1 MRSPEAVL
9 KSLKSHSE
17 SPEYQYERLY
27 RNLFN
32 PAFYLLAYQQTYS
45 KPGNMSPGVDG
56 KTFDGMN
63 LARVNKI
70 INSMKD
76 HSYCPKPARRTY
88 IPKKNGKPRP
98 LGIQSSDDKLVQQ
111 VMKMILE
118 SIYEDTFTDTSH
130 GFRPNRSCHTALS
143 QIKINFTGVRWF
155 VEGDI
160 HSYFDMVDHHVL
172 ISILR
177 RRIKDEV
184 FISLI
189 WKFLRAGHLENG
201 QLHRPGRGLHQGSII
216 SPILANIYLNELDC
230 FMATYKTSF
239 DKGKKR
245 QLSKEYISVQN
256 KEQRLRKSISGLT
269 RNSRE
274 RIKKLKELKTLRNQR
289 VTMSCSQP
297 MDSSFRRIFYQRY
310 ADDFLIGVIGSK
322 QDAITTKQIIQSF
335 LLKELHLELSE
346 EKTLV
351 THGYEK
357 AQFLGYEITIGRKGV
372 PSRDKLG
379 KLSDRH
385 HGRVRLYLP
394 KQAWLKKL
402 IQSEAIKIEHNADGK
417 EIWKPK
423 ARNNLL
429 YLPDH
434 EIFRIYNWEIAGLYQ
449 YYRFADNASVLNDY
463 YYIMKYSLAKTLAGK
478 HKSSVH
484 KIMRKYFREGRMQ
497 TRYQT
502 HNGFKAVYL
511 YDYGFKKQPIITN
524 HASKKQSKELL
535 TRFSKGCCE
544 LCGETK
550 PGTIVHHVRKLSEL
564 SGVTDWEQ
572 KMLAMNRKTLVV
584 CENCYNKI
592 VSGF

>member
-1 MRSPEAVL
+1 ME
-9 KSLKSHSE
+9 K
-17 SPEYQYERLY
+17 
-27 RNLFN
+27 
-32 PAFYLLAYQQTYS
+32 
-45 KPGNMSPGVDG
+45 
-56 KTFDGMN
+56 
-63 LARVNKI
+63 
-70 INSMKD
+70 
-76 HSYCPKPARRTY
+76 
-88 IPKKNGKPRP
+88 
-98 LGIQSSDDKLVQQ
+98 
-111 VMKMILE
+111 
-118 SIYEDTFTDTSH
+118 
-130 GFRPNRSCHTALS
+130 
-143 QIKINFTGVRWF
+143 
-155 VEGDI
+155 
-160 HSYFDMVDHHVL
+160 
-172 ISILR
+172 
-177 RRIKDEV
+177 
-184 FISLI
+184 
-189 WKFLRAGHLENG
+189 G
-201 QLHRPGRGLHQGSII
+201 QLQRPGRGLHQGSII
-216 SPILANIYLNELDC
+216 SPTLANIYLNELDC

-239 DKGKKR
+239 DKGTKR
-245 QLSKEYISVQN
+245 HLSKEYISVQN
-256 KEQRLRKSISGLT
+256 KEQRLRKSISGLA

-335 LLKELHLELSE
+335 LHKELHLVLSE

-357 AQFLGYEITIGRKGV
+357 AQFLGYEITISRKGV

-402 IQSEAIKIEHNADGK
+402 IQSEAIKIEHNADGT

-434 EIFRIYNWEIAGLYQ
+434 EIFRIYNWEIVGLYQ

-502 HNGFKAVYL
+502 HNGSKTVYL

-535 TRFSKGCCE
+535 THFSKGCCE
-544 LCGETK
+544 LCGKT
-550 PGTIVHHVRKLSEL
+550 PPRTIVHHVRKLSEL
-564 SGVTDWEQ
+564 SGVSGWEQ
-572 KMLAMNRKTLVV
+572 KMLEMNRKTLVV
-584 CENCYNKI
+584 CETCYSKI

>member
-1 MRSPEAVL
+1 MRNPEVVL

-17 SPEYQYERLY
+17 TPEYHYERLY

-63 LARVNKI
+63 LARVHKI
-70 INSMKD
+70 IASIKD

-88 IPKKNGKPRP
+88 IPKKNGELRP

-111 VMKMILE
+111 VIKMMLE
-118 SIYEDTFTDTSH
+118 SIYKDTFTDTSH
-130 GFRPNRSCHTALS
+130 GFRPNRSCQTALS

-155 VEGDI
+155 IEGDI

-172 ISILR
+172 VNILR
-177 RRIKDEV
+177 RRIKDEA

-189 WKFLRAGHLENG
+189 WKFLRAGHMKNG
-201 QLHRPGRGLHQGSII
+201 QLHRPDRGLHQGSII

-230 FMATYKTSF
+230 FMVTYKTSF
-239 DKGKKR
+239 DKGIKR
-245 QLSKEYISVQN
+245 QLSKEYISIQN

-269 RNSRE
+269 KSSRE
-274 RIKKLKELKTLRNQR
+274 RNIKLKELKTLRNQR
-289 VTMSCSQP
+289 VNMSCSQP
-297 MDSSFRRIFYQRY
+297 MDSSFRIIFYQRY
-310 ADDFLIGVIGSK
+310 ADDFIIGITGSK
-322 QDAITTKQIIQSF
+322 QDALTVKQMIQSF
-335 LLKELHLELSE
+335 LFKELHLELSE
-346 EKTLV
+346 EKTLI

-357 AQFLGYEITIGRKGV
+357 AQFLGYEITIGRKGT

-385 HGRVRLYLP
+385 HGRVRLYIP

-402 IQSEAIKIEHNADGK
+402 IQAEAIKIEHDADGK

-423 ARNNLL
+423 VRNNLL
-429 YLPDH
+429 CLPDH
-434 EIFRIYNWEIAGLYQ
+434 EIFRVYNWEIAGLYQ
-449 YYRFADNASVLNDY
+449 YYRIADNVSVHNDY

-484 KIMRKYFREGRMQ
+484 KIMRKYYREGRMQ

-502 HNGFKAVYL
+502 HNGFKTVYL

-550 PGTIVHHVRKLSEL
+550 SGTIVHHVRKLSEL
-564 SGVTDWEQ
+564 TGVTGWEQ
-572 KMLAMNRKTLVV
+572 KMLAMNRKTLVI
-584 CENCYNKI
+584 CETCYSEI
-592 VSGF
+592 VGF

>member
-1 MRSPEAVL
+1 
-9 KSLKSHSE
+9 
-17 SPEYQYERLY
+17 
-27 RNLFN
+27 
-32 PAFYLLAYQQTYS
+32 
-45 KPGNMSPGVDG
+45 
-56 KTFDGMN
+56 
-63 LARVNKI
+63 
-70 INSMKD
+70 
-76 HSYCPKPARRTY
+76 
-88 IPKKNGKPRP
+88 
-98 LGIQSSDDKLVQQ
+98 
-111 VMKMILE
+111 
-118 SIYEDTFTDTSH
+118 
-130 GFRPNRSCHTALS
+130 
-143 QIKINFTGVRWF
+143 
-155 VEGDI
+155 
-160 HSYFDMVDHHVL
+160 
-172 ISILR
+172 
-177 RRIKDEV
+177 
-184 FISLI
+184 
-189 WKFLRAGHLENG
+189 
-201 QLHRPGRGLHQGSII
+201 
-216 SPILANIYLNELDC
+216 
-230 FMATYKTSF
+230 MATYKTSF
-239 DKGKKR
+239 DKGTKR

-256 KEQRLRKSISGLT
+256 KEQRLRKSISGLAG
-269 RNSRE
+269 NSRE
-274 RIKKLKELKTLRNQR
+274 RTQKLKELKALRNQR
-289 VTMSCSQP
+289 VSMSCSQP

-310 ADDFLIGVIGSK
+310 ADDFLIGIIGSK
-322 QDAITTKQIIQSF
+322 QDAIATKQVIQSF

-423 ARNNLL
+423 TRNNLL

-434 EIFRIYNWEIAGLYQ
+434 ESFRIYNWEIVGLYQ

-502 HNGFKAVYL
+502 HNGFKTVYL
-511 YDYGFKKQPIITN
+511 YDYGFKKQLIITN

-535 TRFSKGCCE
+535 TRFSKDCCE

-564 SGVTDWEQ
+564 SGVTDWER
-572 KMLAMNRKTLVV
+572 KMLEMNRKTLVV
-584 CENCYNKI
+584 CETCYSKI

>member
-9 KSLKSHSE
+9 KSLKSHSKT
-17 SPEYQYERLY
+17 PGYRYERLY
-27 RNLFN
+27 RNLYN

-63 LARVNKI
+63 LARINKT
-70 INSMKD
+70 INRIKD

-88 IPKKNGKPRP
+88 IPKKNGKLRP

-111 VMKMILE
+111 AIKMMLE

-130 GFRPNRSCHTALS
+130 GFRPNRSCQTAIS
-143 QIKINFTGVRWF
+143 QIKINFTGVKWF
-155 VEGDI
+155 IEGDI
-160 HSYFDMVDHHVL
+160 QSYFDMVDHHIL
-172 ISILR
+172 IAILR
-177 RRIKDEV
+177 RRIKDENL
-184 FISLI
+184 ISLI
-189 WKFLRAGHLENG
+189 WKFLRTGHMENG
-201 QLHRPGRGLHQGSII
+201 QLRRPNRGLHQGSII

-239 DKGKKR
+239 DKGIKR
-245 QLSKEYISVQN
+245 KLSKEYISIQN

-269 RNSRE
+269 KGSRE
-274 RIKKLKELKTLRNQR
+274 RNKKLKELKALRNQR
-289 VTMSCSQP
+289 VNMSCSQP
-297 MDSSFRRIFYQRY
+297 LDSSFRRIFYQRY
-310 ADDFLIGVIGSK
+310 ADDFLIGIIGSK
-322 QDAITTKQIIQSF
+322 QDATITKQVIQSF
-335 LLKELHLELSE
+335 LFKELHLELSE

-357 AQFLGYEITIGRKGV
+357 AQFLGYEITIGRKST

-385 HGRVRLYLP
+385 HGRVRLYIP

-402 IQSEAIKIEHNADGK
+402 VQAGAIKIEHNANGK
-417 EIWKPK
+417 EIWKPA
-423 ARNNLL
+423 ARDNLL

-434 EIFRIYNWEIAGLYQ
+434 KIFRIYNWEIAGLYQ
-449 YYRFADNASVLNDY
+449 YYRIAHNASVLNDY

-478 HKSSVH
+478 HKSSTH
-484 KIMRKYFREGRMQ
+484 KIMKKYFREGRMQ
-497 TRYQT
+497 ARYQT
-502 HNGFKAVYL
+502 QNDFKTVYF

-535 TRFSKGCCE
+535 TRFSKSCCE
-544 LCGETK
+544 LCGEAK
-550 PGTIVHHVRKLSEL
+550 PETTVHHVRKLSEL

-584 CENCYNKI
+584 CETCYSKI
-592 VSGF
+592 IGGF

>member
-1 MRSPEAVL
+1 M
-9 KSLKSHSE
+9 
-17 SPEYQYERLY
+17 
-27 RNLFN
+27 
-32 PAFYLLAYQQTYS
+32 
-45 KPGNMSPGVDG
+45 M
-56 KTFDGMN
+56 
-63 LARVNKI
+63 
-70 INSMKD
+70 
-76 HSYCPKPARRTY
+76 
-88 IPKKNGKPRP
+88 
-98 LGIQSSDDKLVQQ
+98 
-111 VMKMILE
+111 LE
-118 SIYEDTFTDTSH
+118 NIYEDTFTDTSH
-130 GFRPNRSCHTALS
+130 GFRPNRSCHSALS

-155 VEGDI
+155 IEGDI

-177 RRIKDEV
+177 RRIKDEA

-201 QLHRPGRGLHQGSII
+201 QLHRPDRGLHQGSII

-239 DKGKKR
+239 DKGTKR

-256 KEQRLRKSISGLT
+256 KEQRLRKSISGLAG
-269 RNSRE
+269 NSRE
-274 RIKKLKELKTLRNQR
+274 RTQKLKELKALRNQR
-289 VTMSCSQP
+289 VSMSCSQP

-310 ADDFLIGVIGSK
+310 ADDFLIGIIGSK
-322 QDAITTKQIIQSF
+322 QDAIATKQVIQSF

-423 ARNNLL
+423 TRNNLL

-434 EIFRIYNWEIAGLYQ
+434 EIFRIYDWEIVGLYQ
-449 YYRFADNASVLNDY
+449 YYRFADNASVLND
-463 YYIMKYSLAKTLAGK
+463 
-478 HKSSVH
+478 
-484 KIMRKYFREGRMQ
+484 
-497 TRYQT
+497 
-502 HNGFKAVYL
+502 
-511 YDYGFKKQPIITN
+511 
-524 HASKKQSKELL
+524 
-535 TRFSKGCCE
+535 
-544 LCGETK
+544 
-550 PGTIVHHVRKLSEL
+550 
-564 SGVTDWEQ
+564 
-572 KMLAMNRKTLVV
+572 
-584 CENCYNKI
+584 
-592 VSGF
+592 